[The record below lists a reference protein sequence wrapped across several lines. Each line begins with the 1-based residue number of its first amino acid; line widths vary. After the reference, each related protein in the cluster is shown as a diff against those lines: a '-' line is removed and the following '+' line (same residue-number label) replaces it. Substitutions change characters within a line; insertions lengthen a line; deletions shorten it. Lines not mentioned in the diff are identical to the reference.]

1 LKLIIDR
8 TISKSIRE
16 REIQALNLFIL
27 RGLVDKKVLERL
39 DCKEYLMV
47 NILEDRHRG
56 INA

>member
-1 LKLIIDR
+1 MIDR
-8 TISKSIRE
+8 TISKNIRE
-16 REIQALNLFIL
+16 REIQELNLFVL

-47 NILEDRHRG
+47 NILEDRHRS